1 MLPVLLAVVIV
12 VAAGVAARS
21 GSQVWARERAERET
35 EQLLTAAIEVALV
48 LSSLSSADGGTSLDR
63 LEALATGSLREEVTS
78 RRQEVL
84 QVLDDDEV
92 RARAEVIASGVERP
106 VAPRGIFGG
115 PDGAASAS
123 LLVATRAE
131 VSNDSSRAVP
141 GSVGAV
147 PGSGGGGSPT
157 DGDDRTTTER
167 TWRWRLEAVLVDG
180 QARVS
185 SAEVAV

>member
-48 LSSLSSADGGTSLDR
+48 LSSLSSADGGASLDR
-63 LEALATGSLREEVTS
+63 LEELTTGSLREEVTS

-106 VAPRGIFGG
+106 VAPRGVFGG

-131 VSNDSSRAVP
+131 VSNDSTR
-141 GSVGAV
+141 AV

-157 DGDDRTTTER
+157 HGDDRTTTER